1 MHEIESVEDVKHLL
15 HDSENKE
22 GYTRAFLAHCHLTE
36 SDLLYVDWGSEVEK
50 EESKI
55 VTNNG
60 VRISSPPYFL
70 VRHEKTKSLVL
81 CIRGSWNVKD
91 YITDMKCSTVPWEFG
106 SAHEGIA
113 LIADSM
119 YRDELLNRSI
129 VEAFRDHPDYR
140 LVAVGHS
147 LGAGIASL
155 LTIRWRTTHLYH
167 NPICYAIA
175 PPPILSSE
183 VQDKGVG
190 YVFSFVN
197 EDDIVPRLSKD
208 GMEDVIRLVRYWME
222 NNKQILGKCY
232 RRHSWF
238 RKSESSSLLPKSND
252 NVNLVNMVL
261 PGSVFYLHPYLDRY
275 TEYENKKRR
284 IGNVRVTLAITT

>member
-1 MHEIESVEDVKHLL
+1 MHEIESMDDVKHLL

-22 GYTRAFLAHCHLTE
+22 GYTRAFLSHCRLTE
-36 SDLLYVDWGSEVEK
+36 SDLLYVDWGSEVEN
-50 EESKI
+50 EESEI
-55 VTNNG
+55 VTSNG
-60 VRISSPPYFL
+60 VRISSPPFFL

-113 LIADSM
+113 LIADAM
-119 YRDELLNRSI
+119 YRNDSLNRSI
-129 VEAFRDHPDYR
+129 VEAFREHSDYR

-155 LTIRWRTTHLYH
+155 LTIRWRATRLYH
-167 NPICYAIA
+167 DPICYAIA

-183 VQDKGVG
+183 VHDKGVG

-208 GMEDVIRLVRYWME
+208 GMEDVIQLVRHWME
-222 NNKQILGKCY
+222 NK
-232 RRHSWF
+232 
-238 RKSESSSLLPKSND
+238 E
-252 NVNLVNMVL
+252 
-261 PGSVFYLHPYLDRY
+261 
-275 TEYENKKRR
+275 
-284 IGNVRVTLAITT
+284 